1 MRKTRP
7 ASPLPAAMTNHRS
20 MFRKLLLAPI
30 CAVVFLPACGEKSE
44 AEKADEERAVIREER
59 RKKAVEIYRQIAK
72 DYPDDPK
79 AAEAKQK
86 AAALEAAAPKK

>member
-7 ASPLPAAMTNHRS
+7 ASPLPTVMTIHRS
-20 MFRKLLLAPI
+20 MSLKFLLAPI
-30 CAVVFLPACGEKSE
+30 CTVVLLSACKEKSE

-59 RKKAVEIYRQIAK
+59 RKKAVEIYKQIAK
-72 DYPDDPK
+72 EYPDDPK

-86 AAALEAAAPKK
+86 AAALEALAPKK